1 MNWRPRTLFGQIVLA
16 LFAGLLIVQ
25 IIGLW
30 LMIDDRNRLNY
41 KLLAKFAAQRTAG
54 VVTVLDHAEAGE
66 RAALARALSVEPTTL
81 SLAAPWANTP
91 LLQSD
96 EAQSLARQ
104 IADKLERP
112 LEIQVLLLERVAR
125 NAFDQYFPHGGGGE
139 RADRP
144 VGERADAAEQ
154 KPRFL
159 TRRFIAQVR
168 LSDGAVVTFH
178 HVMPDE
184 AADMPYRV
192 IGLLALLGLSVALLS
207 TWAVRRLTQPL
218 DDFAQAAAGLARNLN
233 QEPLPEDG
241 LPEVRQAAQAFNA
254 MQRDLKRHIDTRS
267 QALSAVSHDLRLPI
281 TRLSLRLE
289 AVGDPALR
297 AKMAHDLAEMDA
309 MVGHTLD
316 FLRAGSNQEAAV
328 ALNLDALL
336 DSVVEDVEELGATIT
351 RQGRASAPI
360 TARPQALR
368 RCLANLLDNARRYG
382 GGAAT
387 LAVEQSDGAT
397 LIRIDDQGPGIAPA
411 DLERICEPYVRLES
425 SRAKHTGGSGLGL
438 AIAKA
443 IVEAHGGT
451 LTLASPPGRG
461 LTVTL
466 SLPAA
471 AALLAQA
478 AAATNGGKGR

>member
-54 VVTVLDHAEAGE
+54 VVTVLDNAEPGE

-81 SLAAPWANTP
+81 SLAVPWASDP
-91 LLQSD
+91 LERSD
-96 EAQSLARQ
+96 EGQSLARQ
-104 IADKLERP
+104 IADKLEHP
-112 LEIQVLLLERVAR
+112 LEIQVLLLERVER
-125 NAFDQYFPHGGGGE
+125 SAFDQYFPHGDEHAG
-139 RADRP
+139 RAPPAADRP
-144 VGERADAAEQ
+144 DAAAQ

-159 TRRFIAQVR
+159 TRQFIAQVKLR
-168 LSDGAVVTFH
+168 DGAVVTFH

-192 IGLLALLGLSVALLS
+192 IVLLALLGLSVALLS
-207 TWAVRRLTQPL
+207 AWAVRRLTQPL

-233 QEPLPEDG
+233 QRPLPEDG
-241 LPEVRQAAQAFNA
+241 LPEVRQAAHAFNA

-316 FLRAGSNQEAAV
+316 FLRAGSSQEAAV
-328 ALNLDALL
+328 PLNLEALL
-336 DSVVEDVEELGATIT
+336 DSVVEDVEELGVTIT
-351 RQGRASAPI
+351 RHGKALAPI
-360 TARPQALR
+360 TARPHALR
-368 RCLANLLDNARRYG
+368 RGIANLLDNARRYG
-382 GGAAT
+382 GGRAT
-387 LAVEQSDGAT
+387 LAVEQREGAT
-397 LIRIDDQGPGIAPA
+397 LIRIEDGGPGIAPQ
-411 DLERICEPYVRLES
+411 DLEKVCEPYVRLES
-425 SRAKHTGGSGLGL
+425 SRARHTGGSGLGL

-461 LTVTL
+461 LCVTL

-471 AALLAQA
+471 AAPAQA
-478 AAATNGGKGR
+478 AAVAASGGIGR